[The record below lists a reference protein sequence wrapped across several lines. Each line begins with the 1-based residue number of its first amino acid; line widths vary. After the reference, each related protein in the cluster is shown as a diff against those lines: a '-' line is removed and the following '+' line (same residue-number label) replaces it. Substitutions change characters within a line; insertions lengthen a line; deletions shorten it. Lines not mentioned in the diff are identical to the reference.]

1 MKVDKEHVIEKL
13 KDQKVVV
20 LNVLSKAD
28 FKKLHIKGSENMPFT
43 ADPKAFS
50 AEVLEKYGKGKSFI
64 TYCDHMGLLASFE
77 ATKALTDSGLDAL
90 NYAGGVQEWY
100 RAGLPVEGTLVEQN
114 VKETPVELAAKGTE

>member
-1 MKVDKEHVIEKL
+1 MKVDKEHVIEKM

-28 FKKLHIKGSENMPFT
+28 FKKLHIKGSENIPYT
-43 ADPKAFS
+43 TDPKEFS

-64 TYCDHMGLLASFE
+64 TYCDHWGLLTSFE

-100 RAGLPVEGTLVEQN
+100 RAGLPVEGTLVEA
-114 VKETPVELAAKGTE
+114 VVEPAIKGTE